1 LSSSPP
7 AGPSSAQ
14 RRISGD
20 FIAWPGGAIFV
31 GEGSSQI
38 SPHAHYAIQCVIGI
52 PDGLRISIGRKGEWL
67 SVAGALIPSRAT
79 HTIDTSACS
88 WGAVMFIEPET
99 VEGRAISH
107 RLQRS
112 HEVLSEEQV
121 AGFAT
126 RLEQA
131 WRKERS
137 KEAVRS
143 ACRQWVQQLAGTGTP
158 PPPDARVLAAIE
170 RISIRAGSEP
180 TLEALAAK
188 AFLSP
193 SRFRHLFVE
202 TVGMPLRTYLLWRRL
217 LRAWEQQMQGDSI
230 TDAAHA
236 AGFADAAHLSRTSR
250 VMFGLPPS
258 VISMNGPISQGRS
271 PHQG

>member
-1 LSSSPP
+1 LAPP
-7 AGPSSAQ
+7 EP

-38 SPHAHYAIQCVIGI
+38 SPHAHYSIQCVIGL
-52 PDGLRISIGRKGEWL
+52 PQGLRLSIGRKEQWFD
-67 SVAGALIPSRAT
+67 VPGALIPSRAM
-79 HTIDTSACS
+79 HTIDTSRCG

-99 VEGRAISH
+99 VEGNAISQ

-112 HEVLSEEQV
+112 HEVLAEKEV
-121 AGFAT
+121 ARFAVK
-126 RLEQA
+126 LEQA
-131 WRKERS
+131 WRRERS
-137 KEAVRS
+137 REAVS
-143 ACRQWVQQLAGTGTP
+143 TTCREWVRELAGTVAP

-170 RISIRAGSEP
+170 RISMRSGAEP
-180 TLEALAAK
+180 TLESLAAQ
-188 AFLSP
+188 AYLSP
-193 SRFRHLFVE
+193 SRFRHLFVA

-217 LRAWEQQMQGDSI
+217 LRAWEQQMLGDSI

-250 VMFGLPPS
+250 VMFGLPQS
-258 VISMNGPISQGRS
+258 AVMMNGPISQGCAPR
-271 PHQG
+271 HG